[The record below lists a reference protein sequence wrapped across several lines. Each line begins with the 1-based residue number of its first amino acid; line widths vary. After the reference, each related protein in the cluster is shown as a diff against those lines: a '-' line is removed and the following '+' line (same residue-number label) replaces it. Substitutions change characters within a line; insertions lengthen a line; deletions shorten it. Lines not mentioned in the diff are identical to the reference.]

1 MKKILQKTTI
11 IIIIVCYIF
20 LIGLSFVRPLV
31 MKNIMDEGLIHSD
44 LQVIF
49 VFSALLILLSF
60 VEELITLLQ
69 TRLCIDLKNEIVL
82 KLYLKVFQKLLRVRN
97 TYFSKNH
104 SAEIINKITT
114 DINSKPG
121 CISFS

>member
-1 MKKILQKTTI
+1 
-11 IIIIVCYIF
+11 
-20 LIGLSFVRPLV
+20 
-31 MKNIMDEGLIHSD
+31 MDEGLIHSD